1 MVGQMGRF
9 LRCLGLGLLV
19 ACGGAEAR
27 PPVAKPLPVA
37 KAESAK
43 AREQERVSALL
54 TEGDAALPV
63 SVDGAIQK
71 YAQALQIDSVNV
83 PVLWK
88 LALAYEKKEDWERV
102 AAALARASTLEPSVA
117 AHRHRRGNALVELAR
132 DGQGDYETAREPL
145 LQCVKL
151 DQQLADCSYLL
162 GEVEEWADHAQAAAE
177 RYTQALQRDATQS
190 HYYRTLAALYQV
202 FKQPYEAERV
212 LNEGMQRVEPSHE
225 TRPALARMSA
235 SLAQLSAG
243 RGDAQAAQK
252 WLKQAEMY
260 FDERSPEV
268 AFEAGAIYATAAE
281 GGASLSSHETAL
293 RTLTQFTKR
302 TCRSGQ
308 AAKFREQCEL
318 SVILLQ
324 KLTTKAM
331 KPSAAASRP
340 VTSAPAL
347 PALEKPLPG
356 LPTPKLALQPL
367 RSGEAYTV
375 WGAGYAL
382 RSRQHRRKV
391 ADQPIAVT
399 GYVVKTNLAK
409 APRCAVHHA
418 GIGDAYDCRA
428 EIPAFWLGDRLDAPE
443 SDCIKVM
450 GFASNYAQL
459 FEAIRQADSQ
469 DPDLQYTDAFWGQP
483 IPNPL
488 PAAGAKLTV
497 RGNYGL
503 TFAKTS
509 SGAERDPVMGIMDFV
524 GRDILEQAPELETLP
539 GVKRR
544 KR

>member
-1 MVGQMGRF
+1 MGEMGRF
-9 LRCLGLGLLV
+9 LMCLGFGLLV

-37 KAESAK
+37 KVESAK

-54 TEGDAALPV
+54 REGDAALPV
-63 SVDGAIQK
+63 NVDGAIQK

-88 LALAYEKKEDWERV
+88 LALAYERKEDWERV
-102 AAALARASTLEPSVA
+102 ASALARASTLEPSVA

-132 DGQGDYETAREPL
+132 AGEGDYETARESL
-145 LQCVKL
+145 LQCVRL
-151 DQQLADCSYLL
+151 DPKLADCSYLL

-177 RYTQALQRDATQS
+177 RYTQALQRDATQP
-190 HYYRTLAALYQV
+190 HYYRTLAALYRV
-202 FKQPYEAERV
+202 FKQPNEAERV
-212 LNEGMQRVEPSHE
+212 LNEGMQRVEPTQE
-225 TRPALARMSA
+225 MRPALARMSA
-235 SLAQLSAG
+235 SLAQLSAA
-243 RGDAQAAQK
+243 RGDAQASQK
-252 WLKQAEMY
+252 WLEQAEVY
-260 FDERSPEV
+260 FGERAPEV
-268 AFEAGAIYATAAE
+268 VFEIGAIYATAAE
-281 GGASLSSHETAL
+281 DAAGVSNHEAAL
-293 RTLTQFTKR
+293 RILTQFTKR
-302 TCRSGQ
+302 TCRGGQ

-318 SVILLQ
+318 SAILLQ
-324 KLTTKAM
+324 KLATQ
-331 KPSAAASRP
+331 PLAAATRP
-340 VTSAPAL
+340 VTSAPTL

-356 LPTPKLALQPL
+356 LPTPKLAMQPL
-367 RSGEAYTV
+367 RSGAAYTV

-391 ADQPIAVT
+391 TDQPIAVT

-469 DPDLQYTDAFWGQP
+469 NPDVPYTDSFWGQS

-503 TFAKTS
+503 TFVKAS
-509 SGAERDPVMGIMDFV
+509 SGAERDPVMGLMDFV